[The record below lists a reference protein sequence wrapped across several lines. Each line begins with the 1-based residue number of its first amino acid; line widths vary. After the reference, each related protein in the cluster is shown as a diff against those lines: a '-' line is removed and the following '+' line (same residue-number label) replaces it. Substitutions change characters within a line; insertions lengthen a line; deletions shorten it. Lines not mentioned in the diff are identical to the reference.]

1 MLWRFHHL
9 RTKLLVSMLA
19 VVFLLTAAML
29 LLVQGR
35 MRSHVREDLVST
47 LRAESAVYNEI
58 EKARHEQARQSALM
72 IADQPSLKALM
83 STNDRLTV
91 EDGSESILRSSHSD
105 LLILEN
111 VSGNLLAF
119 HSASNDLPASALTQ
133 LMKGSSGE
141 EDWWFA
147 GGHLYDVS
155 LVPIVSGVNA
165 NQRPLGRMALGREIS
180 SKSTLDAAFGRA
192 AFVFDRNG
200 AVLLSSLPPS
210 VWGDFELSLKP
221 EQKKS
226 DAIQELDIG
235 SERYLTHFVEL
246 PGDHPVRFYS
256 LQSYDQ
262 ATFFL
267 GSLNRLL
274 LILGALA
281 VVGGAFVA
289 FFISRQVTRP
299 LERLAQGTRQLEKG
313 DFEFNIPIQGND
325 EVADL
330 TRAFED
336 MRTSLRQSREGLL
349 RSARLEAVGR
359 LAGGVAHD
367 FNNLVMIIKGYS
379 DLLLDHATPEARPH
393 LEEIKRAGE
402 RASGLTRQLLAF
414 SRKQVLE
421 QQVLDPNQTLKNMVK
436 MLRVLIGED
445 VELVTSFSDEIGRV
459 LADPGQLEQVLM
471 NLAVNARDAMPN
483 GGKLIIETQPCYL
496 DAEYAATHTEVTPG
510 PFVLTAVTD
519 NGCGM
524 SKDILGQIFEPFFTT
539 KEPGK
544 GTGLGLA
551 TIYGIVKQSKGHIA
565 VYSEPGVGST
575 FKIYLP
581 SLDKSAPLA
590 PVRHAGTTP
599 RGTATI
605 LLVEDEAPLRV
616 LAAESLKRLGYTVLQ
631 AGNGLEALAVSDQ
644 HLGNLDIVVTDIVM
658 PRMGGVEMVERLKP
672 KRANLAVIFMS
683 GYTEVAALENA
694 KIGSD
699 SILLN
704 KPFSSEILAHKI
716 AEALQ
721 RRSGAEQK
729 ALAAGTAG

>member
-1 MLWRFHHL
+1 
-9 RTKLLVSMLA
+9 MLA

-58 EKARHEQARQSALM
+58 EKARHAQARQSALM

-119 HSASNDLPASALTQ
+119 HSTANDVPASALTQ
-133 LMKGSSGE
+133 LMQNSSGE

-155 LVPIVSGVNA
+155 LVPIVAGFSS
-165 NQRPLGRMALGREIS
+165 NQRPLGRMALGHEIS
-180 SKSTLDAAFGRA
+180 SKSTLDTAFGKA
-192 AFVFDRNG
+192 EFVFDRNG
-200 AVLLSSLPPS
+200 AVLLSSLPPT

-226 DAIQELDIG
+226 DSIQELDIG

-246 PGDHPVRFYS
+246 PGNHPVRFYS

-379 DLLLDHATPEARPH
+379 DLLLDHATPAARPH

-421 QQVLDPNQTLKNMVK
+421 PQVLDPNQTLKNMVK

-496 DAEYAATHTEVTPG
+496 DAEYAATHSEVTPG

-631 AGNGLEALAVSDQ
+631 AGNGLEGVAVSDQ
-644 HLGNLDIVVTDIVM
+644 HLGTLDIVVTDIVM
-658 PRMGGVEMVERLKP
+658 PRMGGVEMVDRLKE

-721 RRSGAEQK
+721 KTSSAGQA
-729 ALAAGTAG
+729 AIAAGNAG